1 MKLNNVKSL
10 YDFLIVGSGIIGT
23 NVARELSKYQVSI
36 LVVEKESDI
45 VNGASIANSGIIHS
59 GHDPLAETLKAK
71 LCVEGNKLTHEL
83 SKELGF
89 HLLKCGGIVLAFS
102 EEEKLDLLKLYE
114 NAVTNK
120 VPNVKLL
127 GKKEV
132 LRREPKVN
140 NNVLLALDVSTTS
153 VCSPWEMAIAS
164 MENAVLNGAKYL
176 TNSEVTNIKY
186 INEVYEVEI
195 NHKDIIKAK
204 NVINAA
210 GLNTEK
216 IGLML
221 EESLDYHILPR
232 KGEYFTLDPKNKGD
246 FTCVLYPM
254 PSKVGKG
261 VLIVPQVHGETLI
274 GPTGEDVKDN
284 DNRVT
289 ASGLGLIVTE
299 AIKISKHIQ
308 FYDNIRNFAG
318 VRAKSSYDDFY
329 IKESSKYL
337 GFYHLAGIDSPGLTA
352 APAIAKYLVDM
363 IKAKNILVK
372 KDNYIK
378 GRSYT
383 PLFRYLSEEEKLEA
397 IKADPKHGHIICKC
411 ENITEQDVINALNGV
426 IPVDTV
432 KALKKRTRAGA
443 GICQGGYC
451 ERHVLQLISEYKNK
465 KMTEV
470 DYYEE
475 NTPILLEDIKEPK

>member
-1 MKLNNVKSL
+1 MNIKNNKSV
-10 YDFLIVGSGIIGT
+10 YDFLIIGSGIIGT
-23 NVARELSKYQVSI
+23 NVARELSKYQVSV

-59 GHDPLAETLKAK
+59 GHDPHVDTLKAK
-71 LCVEGNKLTHEL
+71 LCVEGNALAHQL
-83 SKELGF
+83 SEELGF

-102 EEEKLDLLKLYE
+102 EEEKIDLLALYQ
-114 NAVTNK
+114 NALNNK
-120 VPNVKLL
+120 VSGVKLL
-127 GKKEV
+127 SKEEV
-132 LRREPKVN
+132 LTREPKVN
-140 NNVLLALDVSTTS
+140 NTVLIGLDVPTTA

-164 MENAVLNGAKYL
+164 MENAVLNGAEYR

-186 INEVYEVEI
+186 LNNLYEVEI
-195 NHKDIIKAK
+195 NHQEIVKAK
-204 NVINAA
+204 HVINAA

-221 EESLDYHILPR
+221 EDSLEYRILPR
-232 KGEYFTLDPKNKGD
+232 KGEYFTLDPKNKGY
-246 FTCVLYPM
+246 FSSVLYPM
-254 PSKVGKG
+254 PTRLGKG

-274 GPTGEDVKDN
+274 GPTSEDVVDN

-289 ASGLGLIVTE
+289 ASGLNKIVTE
-299 AIKISKHIQ
+299 AVKISKYIQ

-329 IKESSKYL
+329 IKESSKHA

-352 APAIAKYLVDM
+352 APAIAKYLVEM
-363 IKAKNILVK
+363 INAKTPMQK

-378 GRSYT
+378 GRNYK
-383 PLFRYLSEEEKLEA
+383 PLFRYLSEADKKMEIEA
-397 IKADPKHGHIICKC
+397 NPKHGHIICKC
-411 ENITEQDVINALNGV
+411 ENITEADVINALNAV

-432 KALKKRTRAGA
+432 KAMKKRTRAGA

-451 ERHVLQLISEYKNK
+451 ERHVLKLISEYKHIA
-465 KMTEV
+465 MTEV
-470 DYYEE
+470 DYYESK
-475 NTPILLEDIKEPK
+475 TPILLEDIKGSQ